1 MTDKEKSFSN
11 LESSQKQLDTVGKN
25 LWFCALGKPELSP
38 LSSGCLRKIWGWWSI
53 MRVWQVFDDI
63 QNQLTGFLATKEEII
78 DKILRDMSINCFA
91 AAKSWLFS
99 NVFEKTL
106 LNTSADS
113 KNSTPFVS
121 YFLAAYFLLLLM
133 KNSVDVQ
140 WHLQRHPGKN
150 DA

>member
-1 MTDKEKSFSN
+1 
-11 LESSQKQLDTVGKN
+11 
-25 LWFCALGKPELSP
+25 
-38 LSSGCLRKIWGWWSI
+38 

-78 DKILRDMSINCFA
+78 DKIL
-91 AAKSWLFS
+91 KGYVHLLLSWLVS